1 MSIFGKLLGKKE
13 KNESPAYRRQRAE
26 GLHGLAIR
34 YVTERKDGEDIVIG
48 RGGSLTVR
56 EGELLV
62 FSSGDVVFRAK
73 TELLDTSQLMSGDG
87 VILTGPDLEHDGCV
101 RSVVAYYVY
110 YRA

>member
-1 MSIFGKLLGKKE
+1 MSIFAKLFGKKE
-13 KNESPAYRRQRAE
+13 KTDSPAYRRQRAE

-34 YVTERKDGEDIVIG
+34 YVTERVDGEDVVIG
-48 RGGSLTVR
+48 RGGSLSVR
-56 EGELLV
+56 DGELLV

-73 TELLDTSQLMSGDG
+73 AEELDTSELMSGDG
-87 VILTGPDLEHDGCV
+87 VILTAADLASSGRV